1 MELSVGMGE
10 MMVAESPSLLRAVG
24 IGSCIAVILYD
35 ESSAIGGLAH
45 VVLPCMAESKD
56 KSNPARF
63 IDVAVDMMKGEMKKQ
78 NARIQH
84 IKAKIFGGANMFPEI
99 ILSDSSMDIG
109 RRNISAIRKELK
121 KHKIDIIAE
130 EVGDNYGRSI
140 LFDTEDGS
148 VIVKAAHISDRKY

>member
-1 MELSVGMGE
+1 MESTVGMGE

-35 ESSAIGGLAH
+35 SSSAVGGLAH
-45 VVLPCMAESKD
+45 VVLPYMEESRD

-63 IDVAVDMMKGEMKKQ
+63 VDVAIDMMKDEMKRQ
-78 NARIQH
+78 DARIQH

-99 ILSDSSMDIG
+99 IFSDSTMDIG

-140 LFDTEDGS
+140 LFNTKDGS
-148 VIVKAAHISDRKY
+148 VIVKTAHIGDRKY